1 MKKKFNAIFLI
12 AFVFLIISVGFVTAV
27 WYNPLTWFDNNENNH
42 ITTVEKGG
50 ITKIY
55 DNNQKNLKI
64 KDKNKVLI
72 DLGLISPQKYLVE
85 EGEDVK
91 VAEFYLFDLD
101 DSINNLF
108 DLVNFY
114 EIDKG
119 FKKKNK
125 DYWFKYGVE
134 ELVYECYV
142 DEFEKE
148 VCDYN
153 LVVNWI
159 RFNSLNELP
168 NKNLKIGM
176 FVNTMNEKEVEWIP
190 TLKGFDI
197 SEWASYEVVTLST
210 YHDDAG
216 NYSIDGIQSIFVS
229 GDYLYT
235 SSTVDDYVSI
245 MNITDKTNIIPVST
259 YHDIAGNYSIES
271 VFLIFV
277 SGDYLYTSSYVDDY
291 VSIMNISNKS
301 EIVPVSTYHDM
312 AGNYSTND
320 VRSFFVSGDYLY
332 TSSYAEDYV
341 SIMNI
346 SNKSEIVPLSTYHD
360 GAGNYSVNGI
370 FSIFVS
376 GDYLYTSSYAED
388 YVSIMNI
395 SNKSEIVPLSTYHDD
410 DGDYSINGIRSIFV
424 SGDYLYTTS
433 DNDDYVSIMN
443 ISNKSEIVP
452 LSTYHDD
459 DGDYSIDGIRSIFV
473 SGDYLYTSS
482 DNDDYVS
489 MMNISNKSEI
499 VPLSTYHDI
508 AGNYSIEDVISIFVS
523 GNYLYT
529 CSETDDYVSIMNFS
543 NPIPPYF
550 IGNYSTI
557 YNVTVRSNET
567 LFRDINATD
576 ETSFGN
582 FSINWS
588 STFIIN
594 GTTGILKNTSPL
606 SVQNYLIN
614 NSINDTAG
622 NYNWTYVNVT
632 VVLGGIDYTP
642 PLVALIVPT
651 NTSYNSWTKFE
662 ILSNTDPVAQGGD
675 IDRCWGMLNTTTRI
689 SYTFLAANVFRNITY
704 TPPESLSHNF
714 TAYCNDSSGNL
725 GVAASSVMFELDTI
739 PPYFTDNYTN
749 WYNISMLSNQSLF
762 NDLNATDETAFDS
775 WFMNWTAPF
784 NLTKGSGLLLNTS
797 PMVAGNYL
805 INVSINDTLGN
816 LNWTYVNVTV
826 IEGVGAIDT
835 TPPYFIGNY
844 STMFNITFSN
854 SSSLSIWW
862 DFNAGDDIALDSF
875 FMNWTL
881 PFNLTKGSGILINL
895 SEFDYARNYLI
906 NISINDTTNNINW
919 TYVNVTIVEGI
930 VASPADLINCGTF
943 TMTGFRLIMLIG
955 AIIIVFTVSFFVYR
969 KYQEGNLTVGDI
981 IILFI
986 TIIVA
991 LVLWT
996 ASGQNL
1002 AGACGNI
1009 AT

>member
-360 GAGNYSVNGI
+360 
-370 FSIFVS
+370 
-376 GDYLYTSSYAED
+376 
-388 YVSIMNI
+388 
-395 SNKSEIVPLSTYHDD
+395 D
-410 DGDYSINGIRSIFV
+410 DGDYSIN
-424 SGDYLYTTS
+424 
-433 DNDDYVSIMN
+433 
-443 ISNKSEIVP
+443 
-452 LSTYHDD
+452 
-459 DGDYSIDGIRSIFV
+459 GIRSIFV